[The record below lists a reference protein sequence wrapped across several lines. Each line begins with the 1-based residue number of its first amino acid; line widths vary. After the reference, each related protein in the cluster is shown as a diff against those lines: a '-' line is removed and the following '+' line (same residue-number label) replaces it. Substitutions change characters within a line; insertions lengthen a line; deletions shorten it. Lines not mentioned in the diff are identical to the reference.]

1 MLNNKLLVIN
11 KYFFVFLIMLMSNVS
26 FAHQPDLSSIIIS
39 KTENGKF
46 VLQIN
51 SSLTA
56 FQQEVNYI
64 NGVGAYKT
72 PEEFRNLVIKHF
84 NTTFSIILNGKDTLT
99 FVNPTVI
106 LGHETKI
113 VAEIIGL
120 PKNINAIYLKNELFK
135 DIHNNQS
142 VVMFSLEGF
151 PTKINYEL
159 NNDNKHELNII
170 LKDGNWQKVEKF
182 DYAVYLKY
190 ALYTLAFFLVSF
202 LIYFIIKKVKKTNP
216 Q

>member
-1 MLNNKLLVIN
+1 MNMLNNKLLIIKN
-11 KYFFVFLIMLMSNVS
+11 FWFLLLIMLMSNVS

-72 PEEFRNLVIKHF
+72 PEEFRNLVLKHF
-84 NTTFSIILNGKDTLT
+84 NTTFSIILNEKDTLT

-113 VAEIIGL
+113 VAEISGM

-182 DYAVYLKY
+182 DYANFIKY
-190 ALYTLAFFLVSF
+190 SLYGLAFL
-202 LIYFIIKKVKKTNP
+202 FIGFIFYYKFKR
-216 Q
+216 